1 MSNRD
6 PQVAGGNQRKDRGPK
21 GDNPGNSK
29 GPHRVT
35 DDSGKREPETND
47 ARMGKHRETKDTS
60 GRWSKK
66 GHNDNAGSRKDVHSG
81 GERASEGKGR
91 SRESAANNPPRDKGK
106 SKVGEDTNTGSD
118 DERVVGSALRRM
130 WRKEGRCLSCGVPP
144 HQGLQPEAQDGGQ
157 EEDDTVHEAERSFL
171 VKAECGQDVGERRHQ
186 AVQRLLPR
194 QVES

>member
-6 PQVAGGNQRKDRGPK
+6 SQVAGGNQRKDRGPK
-21 GDNPGNSK
+21 GDNPGNIK

-118 DERVVGSALRRM
+118 DKRVVGSALRRM
-130 WRKEGRCLSCGVPP
+130 WRKEGRCLSCG
-144 HQGLQPEAQDGGQ
+144 
-157 EEDDTVHEAERSFL
+157 S
-171 VKAECGQDVGERRHQ
+171 
-186 AVQRLLPR
+186 
-194 QVES
+194 ESHCIKDCSLRPKT